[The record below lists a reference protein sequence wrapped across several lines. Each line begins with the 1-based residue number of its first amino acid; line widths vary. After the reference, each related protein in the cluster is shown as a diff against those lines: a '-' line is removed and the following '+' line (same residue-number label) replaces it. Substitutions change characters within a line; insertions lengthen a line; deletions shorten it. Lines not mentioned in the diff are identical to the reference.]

1 MCNAHSQVLNPD
13 NPFILVHNALVSN
26 YDISEMVETHKKRR
40 ETTPD
45 VIMTMGVGR
54 GGR

>member
-1 MCNAHSQVLNPD
+1 MLNPD

-26 YDISEMVETHKKRR
+26 YDISEMVEAHKKRR
-40 ETTPD
+40 EVD
-45 VIMTMGVGR
+45 KNVIMTMGVGR